1 MVEIKFVGGSDDS
14 TAYNRLDK
22 LRELNARRDWVNKD
36 LYRLLL
42 KPELHILAYEKIKS
56 APGNM
61 TKGIDGETIDGA
73 SLRNI
78 EVTISELKDESYKP
92 TPSLRVFIPKK
103 NGKQRPLGIP
113 SVKDKLVQES
123 VRLILECIYDAPN
136 NPIFS
141 DLSHG
146 FRESRSTHTAMEEVC
161 KWSGTKWFIEG
172 DIKSFFDEIDHEILI
187 SLLRRKISDDRFISL
202 IRKFLKAGYVEK
214 GQFKS
219 TRLGTPQG
227 GIISPMLANIYLHEF
242 DTWAEKLCADLSK
255 GLRRK
260 PNPEYRS
267 VVRKRSYLLNK
278 CEGKPAGKDLERFKD
293 LSARLDQLPSNDQYD
308 PDFVRVRYIRYAD
321 DWLIGITGSKELAV
335 KVREQ
340 AGEFLKGTLNLELS
354 MEKTKITHSTGKAK
368 FLGFLVGVANYKE
381 ALIQKIEPEYSD
393 FSHRRRV
400 GNSNV
405 RLWLDGDELLESLK
419 EERFITIKDGK
430 PFAQSKRSYVHLD
443 PDEIVRRYSAIKRG
457 WVNYYRPVMNLR
469 FLAYVDYLLRMSLA
483 KTLAHKYRTSMK
495 AQFQKRGRSL
505 KVIREVKG
513 RVKVT
518 DYWEC
523 SFAKTVGVFNTNPRD
538 PDSLFTRYAKQ
549 TSSRLL
555 MKCCV
560 CGSSDN
566 INMHH
571 VRHLRK
577 GNKTVVSGFNRI
589 MADINRK
596 QIPVCR
602 KCHVQI
608 HNGKYDGKALKDLHF
623 NPAVI

>member
-172 DIKSFFDEIDHEILI
+172 DIKSFFDDIDHEILI

-242 DTWAEKLCADLSK
+242 DTWAGKLCADLSNRHSAANL
-255 GLRRK
+255 GI
-260 PNPEYRS
+260 N
-267 VVRKRSYLLNK
+267 YLI
-278 CEGKPAGKDLERFKD
+278 E
-293 LSARLDQLPSNDQYD
+293 
-308 PDFVRVRYIRYAD
+308 
-321 DWLIGITGSKELAV
+321 
-335 KVREQ
+335 
-340 AGEFLKGTLNLELS
+340 
-354 MEKTKITHSTGKAK
+354 ST
-368 FLGFLVGVANYKE
+368 E
-381 ALIQKIEPEYSD
+381 
-393 FSHRRRV
+393 
-400 GNSNV
+400 
-405 RLWLDGDELLESLK
+405 
-419 EERFITIKDGK
+419 
-430 PFAQSKRSYVHLD
+430 
-443 PDEIVRRYSAIKRG
+443 
-457 WVNYYRPVMNLR
+457 
-469 FLAYVDYLLRMSLA
+469 
-483 KTLAHKYRTSMK
+483 
-495 AQFQKRGRSL
+495 
-505 KVIREVKG
+505 
-513 RVKVT
+513 
-518 DYWEC
+518 
-523 SFAKTVGVFNTNPRD
+523 
-538 PDSLFTRYAKQ
+538 
-549 TSSRLL
+549 
-555 MKCCV
+555 
-560 CGSSDN
+560 
-566 INMHH
+566 
-571 VRHLRK
+571 
-577 GNKTVVSGFNRI
+577 
-589 MADINRK
+589 
-596 QIPVCR
+596 
-602 KCHVQI
+602 
-608 HNGKYDGKALKDLHF
+608 
-623 NPAVI
+623 